1 MKIVHVLPHEIME
14 QKNLQNILLNLLQLQ
29 LHKGGHTM
37 IDRFKV
43 YTARKNC

>member
-14 QKNLQNILLNLLQLQ
+14 RKKNLQNILLNLLQ